1 MIDYV
6 ATFLGIYL
14 LCLFK
19 FIAGPVLG
27 AAAGFSVF
35 EIEVVTVAGMMTSVV
50 AFTYLGDWIKKTWT
64 IKIRKN
70 NRRFTSRTRNIIK
83 IWQKFGVYGIAALTP
98 IFLTPIGGT
107 ILLTSFGIPK
117 RKILTSMFVS
127 AVIWALFFA
136 VSIKE
141 ILRIPFFNTYLTF

>member
-1 MIDYV
+1 MDYV

>member
-1 MIDYV
+1 MIEYI
-6 ATFLGIYL
+6 ATFFGIYL

-27 AAAGFSVF
+27 AASGYSVF
-35 EIEVVTVAGMMTSVV
+35 EIELVTVSGMMTSVL
-50 AFTYLGDWIKKTWT
+50 AFTYLGDWIKNTWT

-70 NRRFTSRTRNIIK
+70 PKRFTKRTRAIIK

-107 ILLTSFGIPK
+107 IILSSFGIEAAYIF
-117 RKILTSMFVS
+117 R
-127 AVIWALFFA
+127 
-136 VSIKE
+136 
-141 ILRIPFFNTYLTF
+141 

>member
-1 MIDYV
+1 MIEYL

-27 AAAGFSVF
+27 AAVGFSIL
-35 EIEVVTVAGMMTSVV
+35 EIELVTVSGMMTSVI
-50 AFTYLGDWIKKTWT
+50 AFTYLGDWVKNTWT

-70 NRRFTSRTRNIIK
+70 PRRFTKRTRNIIK

-98 IFLTPIGGT
+98 IVLTPIGGT
-107 ILLTSFGIPK
+107 LILSSFGIDK
-117 RKILTSMFVS
+117 YKIIFAMLVS
-127 AVIWALFFA
+127 GVVWAFIFA
-136 VSIKE
+136 LSIRY
-141 ILRIPFFNTYLTF
+141 ILAIPFFSKLLAF

>member
-70 NRRFTSRTRNIIK
+70 TRRFTSRTRNIIK

-117 RKILTSMFVS
+117 RKIITSMFVS

>member
-1 MIDYV
+1 MIEYA
-6 ATFLGIYL
+6 ATFFGIYL

-27 AAAGFSVF
+27 AAAGYSVI
-35 EIEVVTVAGMMTSVV
+35 EIELVTISGMMTSVIGV
-50 AFTYLGDWIKKTWT
+50 TYLGDWIKNTWT

-70 NRRFTSRTRNIIK
+70 TKRFTRGTRYIIK

-107 ILLTSFGIPK
+107 ILLSSFGIAKK
-117 RKILTSMFVS
+117 RIITTMLVS
-127 AVIWALFFA
+127 GVIWAFIFA
-136 VSIKE
+136 IFIKQ
-141 ILRIPFFNTYLTF
+141 ILSIPFFSDLMTF

>member
-70 NRRFTSRTRNIIK
+70 TRRFTSRTRNIIK

-117 RKILTSMFVS
+117 RKIITSMFVS

-141 ILRIPFFNTYLTF
+141 ILRIPFFNKYLTF